1 MRKQLTIEPPLRSA
15 LADNEVVTY
24 DNVPFKVHLN
34 SDVQEFQANTSNN
47 EGKPLFKYEFDVIE
61 SL

>member
-1 MRKQLTIEPPLRSA
+1 MLVIDIQENLPTRRK
-15 LADNEVVTY
+15 VVGWTMLL
-24 DNVPFKVHLN
+24 NLN

-47 EGKPLFKYEFDVIE
+47 EGKPLFKYEFDVTE